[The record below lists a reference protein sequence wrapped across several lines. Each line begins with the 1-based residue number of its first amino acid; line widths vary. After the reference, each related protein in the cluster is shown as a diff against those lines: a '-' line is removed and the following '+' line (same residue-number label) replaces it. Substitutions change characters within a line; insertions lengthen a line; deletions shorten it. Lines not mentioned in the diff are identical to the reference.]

1 MLVWPNEENGQAP
14 FKMSVAVKKILV
26 LLRTWNVLRLVP
38 VLFIGALLLGTFR
51 LYKQDAYFWLDDFD
65 NLYWVQQTSFAQ
77 TVGCVLN
84 PFLVTFR
91 PVGMLCYW
99 MLLRC
104 FDLNPAPYHWL
115 AWSLHTANTALVY
128 FVLKQLTKARSGAA
142 IGAMLFASQAAFS
155 FIYWNFG
162 TIFELLAA
170 FFSFAGLL
178 LWTSERR
185 DWSRVLFASLL
196 LFLAMKSKEMA
207 VAMPLTWF
215 IYDLFVREKKM
226 DHQSFAHWILPGGLA
241 LSYGLARAFLMKGST
256 PTHAYYLS
264 IKGST
269 LISGLEIYS
278 NMLFRTNFS
287 VQIWCTVWLACLL
300 LVILLRSRLAF
311 FFLSYVFVTFLPVI
325 FLINH
330 RFAFYWYLPFLGI
343 CGLAAM
349 SAASIVYWIMARNPS
364 SIGEAAVYS
373 LFALLCL
380 GTFLFHEKV
389 TRRERSWAKQCADEY
404 RAFVTGLER
413 LSPPP
418 HGEVIYFDSQPS
430 NFYPVCLLAATQ
442 VALRRTDVDAKL
454 VSEFP
459 AEAAYRLQFKGSH
472 LRLLGAGDQ

>member
-1 MLVWPNEENGQAP
+1 
-14 FKMSVAVKKILV
+14 MSVAVKKVLV

-38 VLFIGALLLGTFR
+38 VLFMGALLLATFR
-51 LYKQDAYFWLDDFD
+51 LYKQSAYFWLDDFV
-65 NLYWVQQTSFAQ
+65 NLGWAQQASFTQ
-77 TVGCVLN
+77 IVVYILN
-84 PFLVTFR
+84 PLSTPFR

-99 MLLRC
+99 LLLRC

-128 FVLKQLTKARSGAA
+128 FILKQLTKARSGAA

-155 FIYWNFG
+155 FIYWSFG

-185 DWSRVLFASLL
+185 NWSQVLFASLL
-196 LFLAMKSKEMA
+196 LFLAMESKEMA

-215 IYDLFVREKKM
+215 IYDLIVREKKM
-226 DHQSFAHWILPGGLA
+226 DRQTFAHWILPGGLA

-287 VQIWCTVWLACLL
+287 VQIWCIAWLGCFL
-300 LVILLRSRLAF
+300 LVILLRSRPAF

-349 SAASIVYWIMARNPS
+349 LVASIVCRIMARS
-364 SIGEAAVYS
+364 QKSVWEAAAYS
-373 LFALLCL
+373 VFALLCL
-380 GTFLFHEKV
+380 GTFLFHEEI
-389 TRRERSWAKQCADEY
+389 TRRERLWAKQRADEY
-404 RAFVTGLER
+404 RAFVTGLQK
-413 LSPPP
+413 LPPP
-418 HGEVIYFDSQPS
+418 PQGEVIYFDSQPS
-430 NFYPVCLLAATQ
+430 NFDPVCLLAATQ
-442 VALRRTDVDAKL
+442 VALRRTDVGAKL

-459 AEAAYRLQFKGSH
+459 AEAVYRLQFKGSQ
-472 LRLLGAGDQ
+472 LRLLSSGNR